1 MRWLTFP
8 EWPKTDDRRI
18 FSTDWAWEVDRLS
31 RVKRFFAVYEDRGKY
46 KTLCISVFQAV
57 SLDKLPTEPSTMM
70 QEVNY
75 EPRTESPEKAYD
87 RLVKWCDFVQ
97 KGSL

>member
-31 RVKRFFAVYEDRGKY
+31 RVKRFFAVYEDRGNY
-46 KTLCISVFQAV
+46 KTIAV
-57 SLDKLPTEPSTMM
+57 TAVQTVSFNVLPTAPSSTV
-70 QEVNY
+70 QEIPF
-75 EPRTESPEKAYD
+75 EPRMENPDKAYE
-87 RLVKWCDFVQ
+87 RIVKWCDFLQ
-97 KGSL
+97 KGAL